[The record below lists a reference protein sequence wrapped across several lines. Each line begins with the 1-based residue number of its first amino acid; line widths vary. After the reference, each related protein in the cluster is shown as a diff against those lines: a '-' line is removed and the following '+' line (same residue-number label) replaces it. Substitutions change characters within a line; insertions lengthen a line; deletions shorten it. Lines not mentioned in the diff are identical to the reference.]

1 MAIKLPGGRT
11 IGVLSVGVLAGSLF
25 AVGGMATASSAS
37 TAAKVIY
44 GCVNKKTGYV
54 RIVNATTV
62 CKPTEYKIYWNQAGT
77 PGAVGVG
84 GTGATGAQGPQ
95 GPQGPRGLQGE
106 RGPAGPQGVKGEPGQ
121 NGQNGKDGAPGAKG
135 DTGATGPQGPK
146 GQDGKDGTNGKDG
159 APGAKG
165 EKGDRGLQG
174 PKGDT
179 GPAGPQG
186 PKGDTGP
193 AGPQGPKGEKGDP
206 GTGGGSVK
214 PTVVTGSFEFGG
226 QGGSK
231 TVPCPTGKV
240 ATGGG
245 FTITSGS
252 ASGQIYE
259 SAPSGSTPSGWDVSG
274 KNAKGTAYAICV

>member
-135 DTGATGPQGPK
+135 DTGATGP
-146 GQDGKDGTNGKDG
+146 
-159 APGAKG
+159 KG
-165 EKGDRGLQG
+165 E
-174 PKGDT
+174 KGDT
-179 GPAGPQG
+179 GPAGPQGKQGEQGPRGLPGAKGDTGATG

-206 GTGGGSVK
+206 GTGGSVTPK
-214 PTVVTGSFEFGG
+214 IVTAPFDFSRSKYGVVSCSGG
-226 QGGSK
+226 K
-231 TVPCPTGKV
+231 

-245 FTITSGS
+245 YMITDGS
-252 ASGQIYE
+252 NSAQIYE
-259 SAPSGSTPSGWDVSG
+259 SAPYPGTNGGTPTGWRISG
-274 KNAKGTAYAICV
+274 KNAEGTVYVICV

>member
-1 MAIKLPGGRT
+1 VAIKLPGGRT

-44 GCVNKKTGYV
+44 GCVNKKSGYV

-77 PGAVGVG
+77 PGADGATGVG
-84 GTGATGAQGPQ
+84 GTGATGPQ

-106 RGPAGPQGVKGEPGQ
+106 RGPAGQQGPKGDTGAAGPQGP
-121 NGQNGKDGAPGAKG
+121 KG

-146 GQDGKDGTNGKDG
+146 GQDGKDGSNGT
-159 APGAKG
+159 PGAKG
-165 EKGDRGLQG
+165 EKGDRGPAGQQG

-179 GPAGPQG
+179 GA
-186 PKGDTGP
+186 T
-193 AGPQGPKGEKGDP
+193 GPKGEKGDP
-206 GTGGGSVK
+206 GTGGSVK
-214 PTVVTGSFEFGG
+214 PTVVTLSFDLKGEDRSGEKF
-226 QGGSK
+226 
-231 TVPCPTGKV
+231 VPCGTGKV

-245 FTITSGS
+245 YTLTDSS
-252 ASGQIYE
+252 ASAQIYE
-259 SAPSGSTPSGWDVSG
+259 SAPMVQGTTPIGWKIAG
-274 KNAKGTAYAICV
+274 KNAKGWAYAICV

>member
-44 GCVNKKTGYV
+44 GCVNKKSGYV

-77 PGAVGVG
+77 PGAD
-84 GTGATGAQGPQ
+84 GATGIGGAGAT

-106 RGPAGPQGVKGEPGQ
+106 RGPAGPQGPKGDTGLAGPQGPKGQ
-121 NGQNGKDGAPGAKG
+121 DGKDGSNGKDGAPGAKGERGPVGPQGPNG

-146 GQDGKDGTNGKDG
+146 GQDGKDG

-165 EKGDRGLQG
+165 EKGDRGPAGPQG
-174 PKGDT
+174 KQGEQ
-179 GPAGPQG
+179 GPQG
-186 PKGDTGP
+186 PKGD
-193 AGPQGPKGEKGDP
+193 P
-206 GTGGGSVK
+206 GTGGSVK
-214 PTVVTGSFEFGG
+214 PTVVTERFDFGG
-226 QGGSK
+226 QRDSK
-231 TVPCPTGKV
+231 TVFCPTGKV

-245 FTITSGS
+245 FTIGIGS

-259 SAPSGSTPSGWDVSG
+259 SAPSGSTLNGWKISG
-274 KNAKGTAYAICV
+274 KNAEGTAYAVCV

>member
-44 GCVNKKTGYV
+44 GCVNKKSGYV

-77 PGAVGVG
+77 PGADGATGIG
-84 GTGATGAQGPQ
+84 GTGATGAT

-106 RGPAGPQGVKGEPGQ
+106 RGPAGQQGP
-121 NGQNGKDGAPGAKG
+121 KG
-135 DTGATGPQGPK
+135 DTGAAGPQGPK
-146 GQDGKDGTNGKDG
+146 GQDGKDGSNGKDG

-165 EKGDRGLQG
+165 EKGDRGPAGQQG

-179 GPAGPQG
+179 GA
-186 PKGDTGP
+186 T
-193 AGPQGPKGEKGDP
+193 GPQGPKGEKGDP
-206 GTGGGSVK
+206 GTGGSVK
-214 PTVVTGSFEFGG
+214 PTVVTLSFDFKGEDKNGEKF
-226 QGGSK
+226 
-231 TVPCPTGKV
+231 VPCGTGKA

-245 FTITSGS
+245 YSLTLPDSS
-252 ASGQIYE
+252 ASAQIYE
-259 SAPSGSTPSGWDVSG
+259 SAPMVQGTTPIGWKIAG
-274 KNAKGTAYAICV
+274 KNAKGWAYAICV

>member
-44 GCVNKKTGYV
+44 GCVNKKSGYV
-54 RIVNATTV
+54 RIVNATTT

-77 PGAVGVG
+77 PGATGATGIG
-84 GTGATGAQGPQ
+84 GTGATGPQ

-106 RGPAGPQGVKGEPGQ
+106 RGPAGPQG
-121 NGQNGKDGAPGAKG
+121 
-135 DTGATGPQGPK
+135 PK
-146 GQDGKDGTNGKDG
+146 GQDGKDGSNGKDG

-165 EKGDRGLQG
+165 EKGDRGPAGLQG
-174 PKGDT
+174 EQGKQ
-179 GPAGPQG
+179 GPQG
-186 PKGDTGP
+186 PKGD
-193 AGPQGPKGEKGDP
+193 P
-206 GTGGGSVK
+206 GTGGSVN
-214 PTVVTGSFEFGG
+214 PTVVTGGFAFGG

-231 TVPCPTGKV
+231 TVSCPTGKV

-245 FTITSGS
+245 FTIGSGS

-259 SAPSGSTPSGWDVSG
+259 SAPSGSTLSGWKISG
-274 KNAKGTAYAICV
+274 KNAEGTAYAVCV